1 MTTFLTVFACLVILS
16 FVYAFYSMVASA
28 GNRLLGS
35 SGQSKSSRLDSKQQD
50 VQELL
55 QWANELEQQARQ
67 LQQDQAEWMQE
78 PAKLEQ
84 QYQQIKSK
92 QLPG

>member
-16 FVYAFYSMVASA
+16 FVYAFYSVMASA

-35 SGQSKSSRLDSKQQD
+35 SGQNKPSWLDSKQQE

-55 QWANELEQQARQ
+55 QWANKLEQQARQ

-78 PAKLEQ
+78 SARLDQ
-84 QYQQIKSK
+84 
-92 QLPG
+92 